1 MYKDL
6 KKRTMILAA
15 VFSLCIAGGCG
26 AQPPVVD
33 MNDTNMTQVSETSV
47 PEENKNMTQ
56 VSETETAADDR
67 TDEIMTQMSQYGTG
81 VKENEEYVYF
91 FGTHCI
97 YIVDK
102 ATDRARFLWK
112 SEAFEPDYGMFDG
125 KGILLGEK
133 VYFLERIVCSKTDSG
148 ANCEAFV
155 LSRMNTD
162 GSGYEQAVSQED
174 NIYGYAG
181 MYYSNG
187 ILYLFNPYHS
197 ELTRCYTVLA
207 DGSLGAEIPVEETE
221 FLYQTALE
229 EEWLDS
235 SEPVYL
241 TDTNAFF
248 VVTGT
253 ERRTFERVDL
263 QTKERTVIG
272 EIEGMGS
279 IRAAYNDGTLYYM
292 LCDDARRTTVGYL
305 SAEDGTG
312 GTLFELS
319 DTSGYVKRFSPY
331 SFGIRVSGDDL
342 YYMDMPNSDMSDLD
356 IQKYDAYLVRR
367 SMLSSQMPTYFEEPV
382 YSTKIGA
389 VGTLLREEREIYS
402 EKNPD
407 LLMGTSDI
415 EWLSV
420 DASFAGAEKINDYL
434 YQNEVVNMQT
444 ALENNVRRD
453 EEYFEASNVPYSY
466 DSEVARVRYF
476 DGNYVSFVQEG
487 YDYFGGAH
495 GLPLWEGYVFDLE
508 TGERLLLPDL
518 VSDTEEELKEL
529 VTAYFS
535 EIIDKSPDDF
545 WQDAKETVYE
555 SISLEMTNFA
565 LEDEG
570 ISFIMDPY
578 SIAAY
583 VMGFQEVTVP
593 YSEFRGL
600 RF

>member
-1 MYKDL
+1 MYKSM

-26 AQPPVVD
+26 AQPPAVD
-33 MNDTNMTQVSETSV
+33 MNDTNMTQVSETGV
-47 PEENKNMTQ
+47 PEESENMTQ
-56 VSETETAADDR
+56 VSETETAADDK
-67 TDEIMTQMSQYGTG
+67 TDEIMTQMSQYGAS

-133 VYFLERIVCSKTDSG
+133 VYFLERIVCGKTDSG
-148 ANCEAFV
+148 ANCETFV
-155 LSRMNTD
+155 LSRMSTD

-174 NIYGYAG
+174 NIYGYTG

-187 ILYLFNPYHS
+187 ILYLYNPYHS
-197 ELTRCYTVLA
+197 ELTRCYAVLA
-207 DGSLGAEIPVEETE
+207 DGSLGAELPVEETE

-241 TDTNAFF
+241 TDTDAFF

-279 IRAAYNDGTLYYM
+279 IRAAYSDGTLYYM
-292 LCDDARRTTVGYL
+292 LYDDARKATVGYL
-305 SAEDGTG
+305 STEDKTG

-342 YYMDMPNSDMSDLD
+342 YYMDMRN
-356 IQKYDAYLVRR
+356 YDAYLVRR
-367 SMLSSQMPTYFEEPV
+367 RMTSSQQPMYFEEPV
-382 YSTKIGA
+382 YRTGIHE
-389 VGTLLREEREIYS
+389 VGTLAAQRHEVYS
-402 EKNPD
+402 EKNPE
-407 LLMGTSDI
+407 LLLGTVDI

-434 YQNEVVNMQT
+434 YQREVADMQT
-444 ALENNVRRD
+444 SFENNAHMD
-453 EEYFEASNVPYSY
+453 EDFIDSVPYSY
-466 DSEVARVRYF
+466 DSEVACVRYY

-487 YDYFGGAH
+487 YHYFGGAH
-495 GLPLWEGYVFDLE
+495 GMPVWEGYVFDLE

-518 VSDTEEELKEL
+518 VSETEEELKAL

-535 EIIDKSPDDF
+535 KIIDKSPNDF
-545 WQDAKETVYE
+545 WQDAKETVHE
-555 SISLEMTNFA
+555 SISMEMTNFV
-565 LEDEG
+565 LTDEG
-570 ISFIMDPY
+570 ITFFVDPY

-583 VMGFQEVTVP
+583 VMGFPEATVP
-593 YSEFRGL
+593 YSEFNGL
-600 RF
+600 KLSPKTS

>member
-1 MYKDL
+1 MYKSM

-26 AQPPVVD
+26 AQSPAVD
-33 MNDTNMTQVSETSV
+33 MNDTNMTQVSETGV
-47 PEENKNMTQ
+47 PEESENMTQ
-56 VSETETAADDR
+56 VSETETAADDK
-67 TDEIMTQMSQYGTG
+67 TDEIMTQMSQYGAS

-133 VYFLERIVCSKTDSG
+133 VYFLERIVCGKTDSG
-148 ANCEAFV
+148 ANCETFV
-155 LSRMNTD
+155 LSRMSTD

-174 NIYGYAG
+174 NIYGYTG

-187 ILYLFNPYHS
+187 ILYLYNPYHS
-197 ELTRCYTVLA
+197 ELTRCYAVLA
-207 DGSLGAEIPVEETE
+207 DGSLGAELPVEETE

-241 TDTNAFF
+241 TDTDAFF
-248 VVTGT
+248 VVTAT

-292 LCDDARRTTVGYL
+292 LYDDARKATVGYL
-305 SAEDGTG
+305 STEDKTG

-342 YYMDMPNSDMSDLD
+342 YYMDMRN
-356 IQKYDAYLVRR
+356 YDAYLVRR
-367 SMLSSQMPTYFEEPV
+367 RMTSSQQPMYFEEPV
-382 YSTKIGA
+382 YRTGIHE
-389 VGTLLREEREIYS
+389 VGTLTAQRHEVYG
-402 EKNPD
+402 EKNPE
-407 LLMGTSDI
+407 LLLGTVDI

-434 YQNEVVNMQT
+434 YQREVADMQT
-444 ALENNVRRD
+444 SFENNAHMD
-453 EEYFEASNVPYSY
+453 EDFIDSVPYSY
-466 DSEVARVRYF
+466 DSEVACVRYY

-487 YDYFGGAH
+487 YHYFGGAH
-495 GLPLWEGYVFDLE
+495 GMPVWEGYVFDLE
-508 TGERLLLPDL
+508 TGERLFLPDL
-518 VSDTEEELKEL
+518 VSETEEELKAL

-535 EIIDKSPDDF
+535 KIIDKSPNDF
-545 WQDAKETVYE
+545 WQDAKETVHE
-555 SISLEMTNFA
+555 SISMEMTNFV
-565 LEDEG
+565 LTDEG
-570 ISFIMDPY
+570 ITFFMDPY

-583 VMGFQEVTVP
+583 VMGFPEATVP